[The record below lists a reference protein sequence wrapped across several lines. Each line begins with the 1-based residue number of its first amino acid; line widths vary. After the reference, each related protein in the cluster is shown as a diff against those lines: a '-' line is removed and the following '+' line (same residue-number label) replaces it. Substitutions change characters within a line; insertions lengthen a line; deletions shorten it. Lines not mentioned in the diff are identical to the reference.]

1 MKQTAKAIE
10 DELKKI
16 YRAQGENLV
25 NNKKEWFNYVD
36 TLDYKSTDIL
46 YTLICL
52 QKLIESNATY
62 DELYNFLYNLKPS
75 VKKVNIECYV
85 DFMQCSTYGDKT
97 VSSGNFVI
105 KKDLVMDI
113 SQKNVIVVEDILDS
127 GYTIKNLLEYLKNK
141 NPKTIKVATFIDKPA
156 RRAENVTA
164 DYVGVVMSED
174 HFIVGYG
181 LDYAQKYRN
190 LPYIGILKE
199 EIYK

>member
-75 VKKVNIECYV
+75 VKKVNIEYPILKTAKLSIYGEKLLEEV
-85 DFMQCSTYGDKT
+85 TDLYGDIET
-97 VSSGNFVI
+97 
-105 KKDLVMDI
+105 
-113 SQKNVIVVEDILDS
+113 
-127 GYTIKNLLEYLKNK
+127 
-141 NPKTIKVATFIDKPA
+141 
-156 RRAENVTA
+156 
-164 DYVGVVMSED
+164 
-174 HFIVGYG
+174 
-181 LDYAQKYRN
+181 
-190 LPYIGILKE
+190 KE
-199 EIYK
+199 ELNELISKQSKRKKIYRKR